1 MDGNN
6 EAMAANDAEAMDAC
20 NHQPPGRV
28 GEFHPM
34 DDSNGGESAANVR
47 MIGGNNTMMAA
58 NATTAM
64 VANAAMAANAGTML
78 EALNRHNGTNGVSA
92 TNDVS
97 ERSFASTQLWYGSL
111 QYSLN
116 TTMVTNATA
125 AMVANATMA
134 PNAGTMIDDGVAA
147 TNDVSERP
155 FASSIY
161 ARNIYG
167 FSQHSV

>member
-1 MDGNN
+1 MLLN
-6 EAMAANDAEAMDAC
+6 C
-20 NHQPPGRV
+20 C
-28 GEFHPM
+28 
-34 DDSNGGESAANVR
+34 
-47 MIGGNNTMMAA
+47 
-58 NATTAM
+58 
-64 VANAAMAANAGTML
+64 ANAAMAANAGTML

-134 PNAGTMIDDGVAA
+134 PNAGTMIISAWNYQRVAL
-147 TNDVSERP
+147 
-155 FASSIY
+155 
-161 ARNIYG
+161 G
-167 FSQHSV
+167 WK